1 MRCRAWCS
9 TAWADD
15 GQDVSWQRGAAG
27 MKRRTPAS
35 QEALRLV
42 VMVVACIV
50 LAAGCAQI
58 SERKRDNTLRETLRT
73 YAKYVRWGYYL
84 EASTF
89 IKRRDED
96 ARPKV
101 APSDLEN
108 IRVTRYEV
116 ASQRPLDETG
126 DEILVVAAVDAYS
139 TGSGVVLTQRYDQL
153 WYFDPQTGRWFLD
166 GDLPDLR
173 PR

>member
-1 MRCRAWCS
+1 MNA
-9 TAWADD
+9 
-15 GQDVSWQRGAAG
+15 
-27 MKRRTPAS
+27 RTPARE
-35 QEALRLV
+35 QVLRRA
-42 VMVVACIV
+42 VMVVACVV
-50 LAAGCAQI
+50 LVAGCAQI
-58 SERKRDNTLRETLRT
+58 SERKRDNTLRDTLRT

-96 ARPKV
+96 AQPKV
-101 APSDLEN
+101 SPSDLEN

-126 DEILVVAAVDAYS
+126 NEILVVAAVDAYS
-139 TGSGVVLTQRYDQL
+139 TGSGVVVTQRYDQL